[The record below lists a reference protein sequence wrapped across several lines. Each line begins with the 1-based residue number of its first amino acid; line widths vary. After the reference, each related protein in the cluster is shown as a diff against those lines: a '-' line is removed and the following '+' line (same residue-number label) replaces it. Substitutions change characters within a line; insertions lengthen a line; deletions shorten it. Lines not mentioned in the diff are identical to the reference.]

1 MFVLIVGAG
10 RVGSS
15 LARSMLSDGHEVSC
29 LDEDPESHARL
40 EIGLEKPWEDMGGRF
55 TVGTALETEALTA
68 AGIERAD
75 VFVASTDGDNTNIII
90 AQLAKRRFNVPK
102 VIVRILDPY
111 RAKWYADQGLDT
123 ICPTRVAIDM
133 LEQEIR
139 ESAERGIP
147 RGAPVGAVDHED
159 ADV

>member
-1 MFVLIVGAG
+1 MFVLIVGCG

-15 LARSMLSDGHEVSC
+15 VARTMLAEGHEVSC

-40 EIGLEKPWEDMGGRF
+40 EIGLDKPWEDLGGHF
-55 TVGTALETEALTA
+55 TVGTALELEALTA

-102 VIVRILDPY
+102 VIARVLDPY

-139 ESAERGIP
+139 AAAERGTA
-147 RGAPVGAVDHED
+147 GAPPAGAVDHED
-159 ADV
+159 ADE